1 MMSRGL
7 GLPAYSAIDG
17 WRGNSSADS
26 ADEGSR
32 ECAGVDVDVDVDVDD
47 ENPMFLAQQHVVLL
61 AEGSVS
67 STVLQQVHASC
78 GSASGKAV
86 S

>member
-32 ECAGVDVDVDVDVDD
+32 ECTGVDD
-47 ENPMFLAQQHVVLL
+47 EDAMFLEQQHGVLL
-61 AEGSVS
+61 AEESVS
-67 STVLQQVHASC
+67 STVLQQVQGFC
-78 GSASGKAV
+78 GSASGEAT

>member
-32 ECAGVDVDVDVDVDD
+32 ECAGVDVDVDD